1 VQTLHMCHADPHW
14 QTFLHKKKSD
24 PCQEDSIH
32 RTLVTSLSRLSV
44 EVEASREAG
53 SEEPASEGILSST
66 KLYIVIA
73 CIVALLF
80 IALVQATCTI
90 YRITRKPAQGTA
102 NKVRLNVD
110 DASIFEKFQPY
121 CICQESIMVR

>member
-1 VQTLHMCHADPHW
+1 M
-14 QTFLHKKKSD
+14 
-24 PCQEDSIH
+24 
-32 RTLVTSLSRLSV
+32 VTSPAFLSV
-44 EVEASREAG
+44 EVEASRGAG
-53 SEEPASEGILSST
+53 SEEPVSEGILSST

-102 NKVRLNVD
+102 NKVGVGSNLNLVYKKD
-110 DASIFEKFQPY
+110 F
-121 CICQESIMVR
+121 VRSNCSLISRKLG